1 MRGPNKVI
9 ARVDLKRFLNP
20 ASRRSTRLLFFS
32 VVREE
37 SARERERERER
48 ERTKGRDRDGEERK
62 KNMFEHKRG
71 RLMPTIPDKTET
83 LITLTIETPSERGNG
98 NGNRARLETPKV
110 HGKANN
116 NRWVSGRVYYLP
128 AEEDGTARQEPG
140 TAIDLRGR

>member
-1 MRGPNKVI
+1 
-9 ARVDLKRFLNP
+9 
-20 ASRRSTRLLFFS
+20 
-32 VVREE
+32 
-37 SARERERERER
+37 
-48 ERTKGRDRDGEERK
+48 
-62 KNMFEHKRG
+62 MFEHKRG

-83 LITLTIETPSERGNG
+83 LITLTIETPSERGNGNG